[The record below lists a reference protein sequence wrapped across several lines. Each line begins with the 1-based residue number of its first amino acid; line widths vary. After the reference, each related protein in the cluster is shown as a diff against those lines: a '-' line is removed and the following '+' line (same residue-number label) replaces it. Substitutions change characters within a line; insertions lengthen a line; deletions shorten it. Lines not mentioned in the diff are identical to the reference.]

1 MFYIIVIANVFMAAI
16 AQMLLKKGAMLPH
29 TSFIKEYLNPWVI
42 GGYVLM
48 GISLLVNIFAMA
60 HGVQIK
66 EISIIESLS
75 YLFVPCLSWM
85 LFKEEITLR
94 KGISIGIIIVGIVI
108 FFW

>member
-1 MFYIIVIANVFMAAI
+1 MAAI
-16 AQMLLKKGAMLPH
+16 AQMLLKKSATLSH
-29 TSFIKEYLNPWVI
+29 SSFIKEYLNPWVI
-42 GGYVLM
+42 GGYALM
-48 GISLLVNIFAMA
+48 GISLIVNIFAMT
-60 HGVQIK
+60 HGIQIK

-85 LFKEEITLR
+85 IFKESITLR